1 MEEQQGVVEKKPPKK
16 VFVALKVDP
25 WVKEAL
31 QDAAK
36 RRGTT
41 LSDLVRQLIYAN

>member
-1 MEEQQGVVEKKPPKK
+1 MQQQEPIIKKPPKK

-25 WVKEAL
+25 WVKQAL

-36 RRGTT
+36 QRGTT